1 MIKYEYLIGEKL
13 LLSNQKQIEQFK
25 FIYSPL
31 GKIFEKQIKTVEDQG
46 RKQIKVIQNQ
56 GQIKTTE
63 FNKGVDNE
71 FFEEFSHGRMHEIKD
86 ICWQID
92 LNNLSYY
99 LRTKVVVQ

>member
-1 MIKYEYLIGEKL
+1 MILLDKLQKYQPYHQAKLIKYEYLIGEEL

-25 FIYSPL
+25 FTYSPL

-71 FFEEFSHGRMHEIKD
+71 FFEELSHGRMHEIKD
-86 ICWQID
+86 I
-92 LNNLSYY
+92 
-99 LRTKVVVQ
+99 R